1 MKPLDILYTILFFFK
16 GNRDFFKL
24 LSDFQDKLPP
34 QQKRAQKIDA
44 PMLPY
49 VTVIDTTP
57 MKMNLTTADID
68 LFQKKLENFNYNL
81 IFFKRKKIES
91 YSKNLQR
98 LIRDA
103 GWEKFGIALVQNLL
117 EDETFK
123 DSKPYLFG
131 YRIGKRL
138 GY

>member
-1 MKPLDILYTILFFFK
+1 MKPLDILYTILFFLK

-34 QQKRAQKIDA
+34 QQKRAQKTFT
-44 PMLPY
+44 PLLPY
-49 VTVIDTTP
+49 VTVIDTTQ

-98 LIRDA
+98 LICNA

-117 EDETFK
+117 EDEAFK
-123 DSKPYLFG
+123 SNKPYLFG
-131 YRIGKRL
+131 YNIGKRL